1 MCLNRV
7 ILLCLILLAS
17 GVNISAQ
24 NCENTIKKCK
34 TPDKSYKVSATSRS
48 IKMRRG
54 KKSRIVLNAYQNR
67 EYYFSAYAEKKA
79 GKLQFRII
87 DAESNKILYDNSSDE
102 MNDNKLFTVTA
113 TKKLYIELLA
123 PNWMSKNTYECAAF
137 KIAYRKL

>member
-1 MCLNRV
+1 
-7 ILLCLILLAS
+7 
-17 GVNISAQ
+17 
-24 NCENTIKKCK
+24 
-34 TPDKSYKVSATSRS
+34 
-48 IKMRRG
+48 MRRG